1 MAPGTLYPALTGDSM
16 TTQAAT
22 ASLRTVLT
30 GKHRGI
36 LDRFGDRALYLITLA
51 AALLSAVVLGGLT
64 YEVFKQAGDAISHAG
79 IGFLTTS
86 DWDPVH
92 EQFGAAQF
100 VYGTFVSSL
109 GALLLATP
117 LSIAI
122 ALFLTELAPR
132 RTRTPIATLVEL
144 LAGVPS
150 VILGLWGIL
159 VLGPF
164 LNDTIEPA
172 LHAVLSWIPLFGGD
186 YSPVGLFPAMVI
198 LTIMT
203 VPIVSSLTREV
214 FATVPPEAKEGA
226 LALGGTRW
234 EMIKTAVL
242 PYSRPGIIAAV
253 MLGLARA
260 VGEAIAVAQV
270 IGGAPGIHAN
280 IFLPAQSMAAQIAV
294 QYQGATPLNQSA
306 LAYLAAVL
314 LVLSLIFNGVAR
326 LLVRGVQRHARDTQ
340 G

>member
-1 MAPGTLYPALTGDSM
+1 LY
-16 TTQAAT
+16 
-22 ASLRTVLT
+22 V
-30 GKHRGI
+30 
-36 LDRFGDRALYLITLA
+36 ITLLA
-51 AALLSAVVLGGLT
+51 AMLSVVILGLLT
-64 YEVFKQAGDAISHAG
+64 YEVVKLAGDAISTFG
-79 IGFLTTS
+79 VGFLTTS
-86 DWDPVH
+86 NWDPTH

-100 VYGTFVSSL
+100 VYGTFVSSF

-132 RTRTPIATLVEL
+132 GTRTPIATLVEL
-144 LAGVPS
+144 LAGIPS

-159 VLGPF
+159 ILGPF

-172 LHAVLSWIPLFGGD
+172 LHAALGWIPLFGGS

-214 FATVPPEAKEGA
+214 FTTVPPSAKEGA

-234 EMIKTAVL
+234 EMIKTTIL

-253 MLGLARA
+253 MLGLGRA
-260 VGEAIAVAQV
+260 VGEAIAVTQV

-280 IFLPAQSMAAQIAV
+280 LFLPAQTMASQIAA
-294 QYQGATPLNQSA
+294 QYQGAAPLNQSA
-306 LAYLAAVL
+306 LAYLAVVL
-314 LVLSLIFNGVAR
+314 LVLSLVFNGVAR
-326 LLVRGVQRHARDTQ
+326 LIVRSIQRRTQ
-340 G
+340 GGR

>member
-1 MAPGTLYPALTGDSM
+1 M
-16 TTQAAT
+16 TTDAAT
-22 ASLRTVLT
+22 ASVGSVLT
-30 GKHRGI
+30 GKDRGI
-36 LDRFGDRALYLITLA
+36 LDRFGDRALYLITLLA
-51 AALLSAVVLGGLT
+51 AIFSAVILGAIT
-64 YEVFKQAGDAISHAG
+64 YKVFDLAGSAISEFG
-79 IGFLTTS
+79 LGFVTTS
-86 DWDPVH
+86 NWDPVH

-100 VYGTFVSSL
+100 IYGTAVSSF

-172 LHAVLSWIPLFGGD
+172 LHAVLGWIPLFGGT

-214 FATVPPEAKEGA
+214 FATVPPTAKEGA

-234 EMIKTAVL
+234 EMIKTTVL

-253 MLGLARA
+253 MLGLGRA
-260 VGEAIAVAQV
+260 VGEAIAVTQV

-280 IFLPAQSMAAQIAV
+280 IFLPAQTMASQIAA
-294 QYQGATPLNQSA
+294 QYQGASPLNQSA
-306 LAYLAAVL
+306 LAYLAVIL
-314 LVLSLIFNGVAR
+314 LILSLVFNGVAR
-326 LLVRGVQRHARDTQ
+326 LLVRGVQRRAN
-340 G
+340 GG

>member
-1 MAPGTLYPALTGDSM
+1 M
-16 TTQAAT
+16 TTESST
-22 ASLRTVLT
+22 ASVAPLLT
-30 GKHRGI
+30 GKNRGMF
-36 LDRFGDRALYLITLA
+36 DRFGDRALYVITLLA
-51 AALLSAVVLGGLT
+51 AILAAVILGLLT
-64 YEVFKQAGDAISHAG
+64 YEVFKLAGDAISKYG
-79 IGFLTTS
+79 LGFLTTS
-86 DWDPVH
+86 NWDPVH
-92 EQFGAAQF
+92 EKFGAAQF
-100 VYGTFVSSL
+100 VYGTFVSSF
-109 GALLLATP
+109 GALLMATP

-132 RTRTPIATLVEL
+132 GVRTGIATLVEL

-164 LNDTIEPA
+164 LNDTIEPVLHSA
-172 LHAVLSWIPLFGGD
+172 LGWIPLFGGD

-214 FATVPPEAKEGA
+214 FATVPPAAKEGA

-234 EMIKTAVL
+234 EMIKTTML
-242 PYSRPGIIAAV
+242 PYARPGIIAAV

-280 IFLPAQSMAAQIAV
+280 IFAPAQSMAAQIAV
-294 QYQGATPLNQSA
+294 QYQGASPLNQSA

-314 LVLSLIFNGVAR
+314 LVLSLVFNGVAR
-326 LLVRGVQRHARDTQ
+326 LLVRGVQRNARR

>member
-1 MAPGTLYPALTGDSM
+1 M
-16 TTQAAT
+16 TTEAAAASAGT
-22 ASLRTVLT
+22 ALAGRD
-30 GKHRGI
+30 RGL
-36 LDRFGDRALYLITLA
+36 LDRFGDRGLYLLTA
-51 AALLSAVVLGGLT
+51 GAALLAAVILGGLT
-64 YEVFKQAGDAISHAG
+64 YKVFDLAGSAISQFG
-79 IGFLTTS
+79 LGFLTTS

-100 VYGTFVSSL
+100 IYGTAVSSF

-117 LSIAI
+117 LSVAI

-132 RTRTPIATLVEL
+132 RSRTPIATLVEL
-144 LAGVPS
+144 LAGIPS

-172 LHAVLSWIPLFGGD
+172 LHTALGWIPLLGGS

-214 FATVPPEAKEGA
+214 FATVPPAAKEGA

-253 MLGLARA
+253 MLGLGRA
-260 VGEAIAVAQV
+260 VGEAIAVTQV

-280 IFLPAQSMAAQIAV
+280 IFLPAQTMASQIAA
-294 QYQGATPLNQSA
+294 QYQGASPLNQSA
-306 LAYLAAVL
+306 LAYLAVIL
-314 LVLSLIFNGVAR
+314 LVLSLAFNGVAR
-326 LLVRGVQRHARDTQ
+326 LLVRGVQRRAVR